1 MEYELSRTTLSAGRP
16 AARNRIHFVDR
27 RDCFL
32 LHWHRHLFGGEGRVR
47 PSLATSS
54 SFSGQSGQFCR
65 AAPPGRNRRTRETIA
80 AVKQPSSKSK
90 PGKRARKRRL
100 PRGCVRYSQMKGKL
114 VDFVELYV
122 SSDYRC
128 ISIRFQDK
136 TDFCVEI
143 DPCIGLTF
151 NAMHSDWK
159 AGNQRV
165 LKRWPS
171 VNSEGS

>member
-1 MEYELSRTTLSAGRP
+1 M
-16 AARNRIHFVDR
+16 
-27 RDCFL
+27 
-32 LHWHRHLFGGEGRVR
+32 
-47 PSLATSS
+47 
-54 SFSGQSGQFCR
+54 
-65 AAPPGRNRRTRETIA
+65 
-80 AVKQPSSKSK
+80 KQPSSKSK
-90 PGKRARKRRL
+90 PDKRVRKRRL
-100 PRGCVRYSQMKGKL
+100 PRGCVRYSQLKGKL

-143 DPCIGLTF
+143 DPCFGLTF

-159 AGNQRV
+159 TGDQRV

>member
-1 MEYELSRTTLSAGRP
+1 MKR
-16 AARNRIHFVDR
+16 
-27 RDCFL
+27 
-32 LHWHRHLFGGEGRVR
+32 
-47 PSLATSS
+47 
-54 SFSGQSGQFCR
+54 
-65 AAPPGRNRRTRETIA
+65 
-80 AVKQPSSKSK
+80 PSSKSK
-90 PGKRARKRRL
+90 PGKGARKRRL
-100 PRGCVRYSQMKGKL
+100 PRGCVRYMQVKGKV
-114 VDFVELYV
+114 VDFVELWV

-151 NAMHSDWK
+151 NAMHSDWTS
-159 AGNQRV
+159 GDQRV